1 MASDK
6 KALASRTLNHG
17 VDARARRRERER
29 LGRMNLHDWY
39 VRKLLAKK
47 HGVPPHELHE
57 ALILAT
63 RLALIV
69 QRIANGRAAPNDMDA
84 VLAIHDSKYAAFTA
98 DRETKLDPT

>member
-1 MASDK
+1 MASDE
-6 KALASRTLNHG
+6 KAVAGRTLNHG
-17 VDARARRRERER
+17 VDARERRRERER
-29 LGRMNLHDWY
+29 LGRKNLHDWY

-69 QRIANGRAAPNDMDA
+69 RRIANGRAARNDMDA
-84 VLAIHDSKYAAFTA
+84 VLAIHHSKYALYTA
-98 DRETKLDPT
+98 DRETKLGPT